1 VIIIDMVYRSCI
13 FRNNIGRLKPGVL
26 RNARFKKGVLN
37 KSINGYS
44 KKTKK
49 DATFIDNNPRY
60 ILLLEDTLGDLS
72 TL

>member
-1 VIIIDMVYRSCI
+1 VIIIDMVYRSRI

-60 ILLLEDTLGDLS
+60 ILLLKTH
-72 TL
+72 